1 MTNVNGKEDTAF
13 TVQYDFVMP
22 KRFKLTYTNEEGKD
36 EEPIVIHRSSIGAI
50 ERVLAFLIE
59 RYNGAFP
66 LWLSPTQVSLLPIS
80 DKHLG
85 FAKKVK
91 EQLQKTIP
99 MLRVHIDDRSE
110 SIGKKIREATTQKVP
125 YMLIIGDKEIDSNG
139 ASVRTLAGEDLGTMP
154 LADLVQKMTQ
164 EITNKQ

>member
-1 MTNVNGKEDTAF
+1 
-13 TVQYDFVMP
+13 
-22 KRFKLTYTNEEGKD
+22 
-36 EEPIVIHRSSIGAI
+36 
-50 ERVLAFLIE
+50 LAFLIE

-99 MLRVHIDDRSE
+99 MLRVHIDERSE
-110 SIGKKIREATTQKVP
+110 SIGKKIRESMKEKTP
-125 YMLIIGDKEIDSNG
+125 YQAVVGDKEMEAGQVAVRGRNELDLGSISVEDFATRLKEEIDS
-139 ASVRTLAGEDLGTMP
+139 
-154 LADLVQKMTQ
+154 KK
-164 EITNKQ
+164 I